1 MRDPL
6 GGCVCACVSVHANQG
21 ILFSFLIP
29 PIAEAILHAQVSPF
43 LTHYWRCCVN
53 PEKRGCKLYVNV
65 GMTVLNTIAFLKT
78 LVFKNNV
85 SKWRPGSLHSFGQF
99 STLLKRSLLPIDLL
113 AIFLSSARFQQHGR
127 HSKTLVFKW
136 TVKVSKI
143 SLSTW
148 ANGYIMNVA
157 LFFDFGFH
165 CHLPEPTNS
174 ACPISLI

>member
-1 MRDPL
+1 MCVRV
-6 GGCVCACVSVHANQG
+6 CVCACKSRHLV
-21 ILFSFLIP
+21 LIFNTP
-29 PIAEAILHAQVSPF
+29 NRWSYSARSGQSLSHTLLKMLCKPWKKGVQAVCKCGNDCF
-43 LTHYWRCCVN
+43 KHYCIF
-53 PEKRGCKLYVNV
+53 K
-65 GMTVLNTIAFLKT
+65 NTI
-78 LVFKNNV
+78 FKNNV

-99 STLLKRSLLPIDLL
+99 STLLKRSLLLIDLL

-127 HSKTLVFKW
+127 HSKKLVFKW
-136 TVKVSKI
+136 IVKVSKI